1 MFSQLLCSHEVTLT
15 CPDSTEMCRDMIFL
29 IGCRTKV
36 NIFPFLQVI
45 CRGRFDM
52 VPDGAVCET
61 YLAKTHIPYIGPTM
75 SDATC

>member
-1 MFSQLLCSHEVTLT
+1 
-15 CPDSTEMCRDMIFL
+15 
-29 IGCRTKV
+29 
-36 NIFPFLQVI
+36 
-45 CRGRFDM
+45 M